1 MAKFTKYFGWLMGT
15 VGTVLGIVGIV
26 QLFMEEAL
34 WLKIVIVASIFI
46 AIFIAAIVVTVISSR
61 RNRNLVEGFVG
72 DKSIMIQENKKYL
85 TYMYK
90 DHEYNDVCNI
100 GMVFS
105 RVFYIAAA
113 YKSRYE
119 IGVMIF
125 ISASQL
131 KRDKLCATCLLDTGW
146 TALLLGNKIER
157 FEYDGVAYD
166 SPDDFFKQ
174 SIIFAQR
181 INDNALI
188 SKAYRHLCGYYLTIG
203 NYTDAKECRQKSGDY
218 LENMPNG
225 TDKDRL
231 LSNLIYTDAETA
243 FLQHHYTE
251 AEELCI
257 RADGLKQGIDDDTR
271 EIRYYAQHGKILLML
286 DKIPDAKQLFTQGLD
301 SSKRVKRLDEITKN
315 TYGYAICLI
324 REGQKHEAESL
335 VKNMK
340 KKYGDIPLFISDE
353 FFKIEYARL
362 LKILKN
368 NNE

>member
-1 MAKFTKYFGWLMGT
+1 MTKFTKYFGWLMGA
-15 VGTVLGIVGIV
+15 VGTVLGIIGIV
-26 QLFMEEAL
+26 QLFMDEAL

-46 AIFIAAIVVTVISSR
+46 GIFFAALIITIISSK
-61 RNRNLVEGFVG
+61 RNRNLIEGFVG

-85 TYMYK
+85 TNMYK

-125 ISASQL
+125 MSASQL

-146 TALLLGNKIER
+146 TALLLGSSIER
-157 FEYDGVAYD
+157 FEYDGIDYD

-174 SIIFAQR
+174 SIVFAEK
-181 INDNALI
+181 INDNSLI

-203 NYTDAKECRQKSGDY
+203 NYAEAQKCREKSGEY
-218 LENMPNG
+218 LEKMPNG

-231 LSNLIYTDAETA
+231 LSNLLYTDAETA
-243 FLQHHYTE
+243 FLQHNYIISQ
-251 AEELCI
+251 ELCVK
-257 RADGLKQGIDDDTR
+257 ADELKQGVDDDTR

-286 DKIPDAKQLFTQGLD
+286 ENIPEAKKLFTQGLD
-301 SSKRVKRLDEITKN
+301 SAKRIKRLDEITKN

-324 REGQKHEAESL
+324 HEGQKHEAENL
-335 VKNMK
+335 VKSMR
-340 KKYGDIPLFISDE
+340 KKYKDIPLFISDE
-353 FFKIEYARL
+353 FFKTEYARL

-368 NNE
+368 NNG